1 MSNKHKQSVINNLDL
16 IINDFVVKE
25 SVPGLAIGVVYNKE
39 TIYTKG
45 FGVKNVD
52 TKEPVNERS
61 LFHMAS
67 VSKTFVSTG
76 IMQLVEQGKLDLDAA
91 VIEYIPYFQV
101 QDDRY
106 DRITIRQMLSHVS
119 GIPDEDEFNW
129 DKPQFDEEALER
141 YVKSVGDR
149 SLMWEPGTKYAYSNM
164 AYEVLGDV
172 IHKVSGKSFEQYMK
186 DHILDVL
193 GMDDSHFLKSSV
205 SEEMLV
211 TPHVLGIDEGYTSKV
226 SDIFPY
232 NRSHGP
238 SSTLI
243 SNPIE
248 MCRYAL
254 AHLHNGNLN
263 GARILEAA
271 SYPTMW
277 QSHVTTGMGGIFNE
291 MCLGWYFGEYKGH
304 RVFTHSGLD
313 TGFRSNFIVMPDLG
327 AAVVLMINSD
337 YIGTQIMCTSI
348 MDVLLGEEVP
358 YTKQSLARF
367 MAKTIINDGIAKA
380 WESYHAIQSEGLEP
394 YLLIEGE
401 FNYVAYELMEAGRL
415 NDAIDMLSISLAQ
428 YPASSNLHDSMGEM
442 LLMRGNKQLALEH
455 YKRSVELDPSHE
467 EGVRMIEK
475 LLSER

>member
-1 MSNKHKQSVINNLDL
+1 MSNKHKQSLINQLDL

-39 TIYTKG
+39 IIYTKG

-52 TKEPVNERS
+52 TKEPVNEHS

-76 IMQLVEQGKLDLDAA
+76 IMQLVEKGRIDLDSH
-91 VIEYIPYFQV
+91 VIEYLPYFQLE
-101 QDDRY
+101 DDRY
-106 DRITIRQMLSHVS
+106 KNITIRQMLSHVS
-119 GIPDEDEFNW
+119 GMPDEDEFNW
-129 DKPQFDEEALER
+129 DKPQFDDEALER
-141 YVKSVGDR
+141 YVKSIRDR

-193 GMDDSHFLKSSV
+193 GMNESHFLKLSIP
-205 SEEMLV
+205 EEKIV
-211 TPHVLGIDEGYTSKV
+211 TPHVLSIDEGYTSIV

-254 AHLHNGNLN
+254 AHLQNGSLN
-263 GARILEAA
+263 GACIVEAA
-271 SYPTMW
+271 SYAAMW
-277 QSHVTTGMGGIFNE
+277 QSQVMTGMGGIFNE

-304 RVFTHSGLD
+304 RVFTHSGRD
-313 TGFRSNFIVMPDLG
+313 TGFRSNFILLPDLG

-348 MDVLLGEEVP
+348 MDVLMGEEVP
-358 YTKQSLARF
+358 YTKQSLARL

-380 WESYHAIQSEGLEP
+380 WDRYHAIRLEGLEP

-401 FNYVAYELMEAGRL
+401 FNYVAYELMRAGRL
-415 NDAIDMLSISLAQ
+415 NEAIDMLSISLAQ
-428 YPASSNLHDSMGEM
+428 YPDSSNLHDSMAEL
-442 LLMRGNKQLALEH
+442 LLMRGDKQLALEH

-467 EGVRMIEK
+467 EGVHIIEK

>member
-52 TKEPVNERS
+52 TKEPVSERS

-67 VSKTFVSTG
+67 VSKTFVSLG
-76 IMQLVEQGKLDLDAA
+76 IMQLVEQGKLDLDASVVA
-91 VIEYIPYFQV
+91 YLPYFQL

-119 GIPDEDEFNW
+119 GMPDEDEFNW
-129 DKPQFDEEALER
+129 DKPQFDDEALER
-141 YVKSVGDR
+141 YVKSVRDR

-193 GMDDSHFLKSSV
+193 GMNDSHFLKLSV
-205 SEEMLV
+205 PHEMLV
-211 TPHVLGIDEGYTSKV
+211 TPHVLGIEEGYTSIV
-226 SDIFPY
+226 SHVFPY

-254 AHLHNGNLN
+254 AHLQHGSLD
-263 GARILEAA
+263 GARILEPT
-271 SYPTMW
+271 SYHTMW
-277 QSHVTTGMGGIFNE
+277 QSHAPTGMGGIFNE

-304 RVFTHSGLD
+304 RVFTHSGRD

-337 YIGTQIMCTSI
+337 YIGMQILYASI

-358 YTKQSLARF
+358 YTKQSLARL

-380 WESYHAIQSEGLEP
+380 WDSYHAIQSEGLEP

-401 FNYVAYELMEAGRL
+401 FNHVAYELMRAGRL

-428 YPASSNLHDSMGEM
+428 YPESSNLHDSMGEM
-442 LLMRGNKQLALEH
+442 LLMRKDKQLALEH
-455 YKRSVELDPSHE
+455 YQRSVELDPSHE
-467 EGVRMIEK
+467 EGIRMIEK
-475 LLSER
+475 LLNE